1 MADSDTTTTLPTTK
15 WWGSSIT
22 IWGALITALS
32 TVLPALGP
40 VIGIDVTSDLVHQ
53 LGDQIVTTAQAI
65 GGLVGTVLTIYGRMR
80 ATGPLE
86 RRDVAM
92 KL

>member
-1 MADSDTTTTLPTTK
+1 MAAVTQKALATGPDAKKNDSPKSPNSTK

-53 LGDQIVTTAQAI
+53 LGT
-65 GGLVGTVLTIYGRMR
+65 RS
-80 ATGPLE
+80 
-86 RRDVAM
+86 
-92 KL
+92 

>member
-1 MADSDTTTTLPTTK
+1 MADTDTTTIPTTK

-53 LGDQIVTTAQAI
+53 LGNQIVTTAQAI
-65 GGLVGTVLTIYGRMR
+65 GGLIGTVLTIYGRMR

-86 RRDVAM
+86 RRDVSM